1 MFKKREY
8 AVLRE
13 RMAEPRRFIQVISG
27 PRQVGKSTMVKQFL
41 SETDIPHMFV
51 TADGV
56 PPQDREWINGVWET
70 ARARKSFGGLADFLL
85 VIDEV
90 HKIANWSEA
99 VKREWDWDTFHDTG
113 IKVVL
118 LGSSRLLLKD
128 GLTESLAGRYEL
140 IRMTHWTYAEMREAF
155 GLGLAEYVYFGGYP
169 GSAQYVKD
177 ERRWRSYVRDSIVAP
192 AVTQDILLTKTVY
205 KPELMRQL
213 FLLGCT
219 YSGEEISLNKIL
231 GQMQD
236 AGNVTTLAS
245 YLHTLDETRLLKG
258 MQKYARDNARKYSS
272 VPKMMVYNTALLSAL
287 SDTKYEQACTDPK
300 AWGRWVES
308 AVGSHLLNKAD
319 ALGCQV
325 YYWRERN
332 EVVDFVIEYAGR
344 TTAIEVK
351 SGRRVTNTG
360 LQVFKEKFKPSR
372 TLVVGPDAFPL
383 DEFLNTDLEKIVS

>member
-155 GLGLAEYVYFGGYP
+155 GLGLSEYVYFGGYP

-177 ERRWRSYVRDSIVAP
+177 ERRWRGYVRDSIVAP

-236 AGNVTTLAS
+236 AGNVTTLAG

-287 SDTKYEQACTDPK
+287 SDTNYEQACTDPK

-332 EVVDFVIEYAGR
+332 EEVDFVIEYAGR